1 MREGETMRR
10 KKMLVVVALFAMLFG
25 LAQNAGASIIPNH
38 FVSTSNNSNIIN
50 VNFGSNGLA
59 DGWYFGI
66 YDFGGSESSGLD
78 LLLGSNTLLVDS
90 ANFEVTYVFNHYQI
104 KVTKGIDLNQTLD
117 IGNSDDFSFYFRDN
131 SGSIYDTDLTI
142 TGGGLNYGFSSTN
155 GGNVAG
161 ADLASVPLVSSAI
174 FLFSGFAGLVAFG
187 SRRKI
192 KK

>member
-1 MREGETMRR
+1 MRR

-192 KK
+192 MK